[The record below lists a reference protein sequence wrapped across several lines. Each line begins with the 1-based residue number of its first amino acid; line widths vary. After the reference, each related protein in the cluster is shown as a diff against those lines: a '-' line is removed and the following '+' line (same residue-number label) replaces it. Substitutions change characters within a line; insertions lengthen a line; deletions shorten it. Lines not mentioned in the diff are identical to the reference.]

1 MLHGRIGP
9 VVLTQVLPG
18 HGEATFELYLQAL
31 DKELVQR
38 PRTSRFAVVYHVP
51 SGGTWSAQ
59 QRTRVNRVL
68 DAHLEKR
75 RATTTV
81 WLLCT
86 PSAATRG
93 VVTAMS
99 WLSKPPYPYNT
110 HPSLAAGLAEVRQHH
125 PEITER
131 ELVRELEKLTG
142 VLRVGSRTGS

>member
-1 MLHGRIGP
+1 MIHGRIGP
-9 VVLTQVLPG
+9 VVMTQVLPG
-18 HGEATFELYLQAL
+18 HDEATFETYLRAL

-38 PRTSRFAVVYHVP
+38 PSAGRFAVLYHVP

-68 DAHLEKR
+68 DLHVEKR

-110 HPSLAAGLAEVRQHH
+110 HASLSAGLAEVRQHH
-125 PEITER
+125 PEVSER
-131 ELVRELEKLTG
+131 EF
-142 VLRVGSRTGS
+142 LRAVETVVGSPGLGRSAS